1 MHERTKSNE
10 TIDQGTCSFQCEL
23 KKFGDVAKTNGIDDD
38 LGDFWN
44 KNKPQ
49 SYEIYGVLWNT
60 IISEL
65 IPKKSL
71 FW

>member
-1 MHERTKSNE
+1 MHERTKS

-23 KKFGDVAKTNGIDDD
+23 KKFGDVAKTNGIDE

-65 IPKKSL
+65 ILRKSL